1 MPLFSPR
8 STHGL
13 PGLVTAPV
21 ARRGVLGWMAMG
33 AAGAA
38 LAGCHR
44 AGETL
49 RVGSQKGGTKAL
61 VEASDALAGAGYRV
75 EWAEFPAAQN
85 LLEAIA
91 SDAVDV
97 GMVGD
102 GPFAFAYQSG
112 QPIVAVAARRV
123 ENRPAG
129 ALAVV
134 VRAAS
139 PAHGM
144 ADIAGQKLA
153 TTRGSIGHYL
163 ALRALAGAGM
173 APDAVH
179 FVFLSPS
186 DAAAAL
192 RSGAVAAW
200 ATWAPYTMLAQAEGA
215 QGRPVSGQRF
225 LTALAVGGDVACRM
239 GLALR
244 RPMEAG
250 GWYPPPILAGMGAAA
265 GAASLLGLPAAQ
277 VRDALSL
284 MLCQNVMPGEIKH
297 SPGTVI
303 RAVREGFPAQA
314 AVLSALLAREGVA
327 GFEQPIEGRSGFY
340 ALYAGGQYDADA
352 LAGDLG
358 RTYWIEQLTF
368 KRWPSCR
375 GTHPFIEM
383 ALELTRGIDPA
394 RIAAIEVGIDDVQR
408 MLTEPAGR
416 KAAPQTAID
425 AKFSIP
431 FTTALAC
438 ARGRVGLEDFDAPS
452 LADPVVLA
460 LAAKVHAVPE
470 DGQGWQ
476 RGSGGRMAIT
486 LSDGQVLR
494 AQQADALGCPARPLG
509 EAALVAKFV
518 DCAGRAAV
526 PAGDPVALARAILN
540 IAQRDDVAQLFS

>member
-1 MPLFSPR
+1 M
-8 STHGL
+8 
-13 PGLVTAPV
+13 TAPV

-215 QGRPVSGQRF
+215 RVIADGRDLLVSTGF
-225 LTALAVGGDVACRM
+225 DVANARAIDGKRAILTDFLRREVVAM
-239 GLALR
+239 RWGLAH
-244 RPMEAG
+244 P
-250 GWYPPPILAGMGAAA
+250 
-265 GAASLLGLPAAQ
+265 
-277 VRDALSL
+277 DAY
-284 MLCQNVMPGEIKH
+284 
-297 SPGTVI
+297 
-303 RAVREGFPAQA
+303 A
-314 AVLSALLAREGVA
+314 AVLARETGMPLAITAQVA
-327 GFEQPIEGRSGFY
+327 RKNAFAPVPLDAALIASQREVAQTY
-340 ALYAGGQYDADA
+340 AHAG
-352 LAGDLG
+352 
-358 RTYWIEQLTF
+358 
-368 KRWPSCR
+368 
-375 GTHPFIEM
+375 
-383 ALELTRGIDPA
+383 
-394 RIAAIEVGIDDVQR
+394 
-408 MLTEPAGR
+408 
-416 KAAPQTAID
+416 
-425 AKFSIP
+425 
-431 FTTALAC
+431 
-438 ARGRVGLEDFDAPS
+438 
-452 LADPVVLA
+452 VLA
-460 LAAKVHAVPE
+460 LSRPTE
-470 DGQGWQ
+470 
-476 RGSGGRMAIT
+476 
-486 LSDGQVLR
+486 
-494 AQQADALGCPARPLG
+494 QAFRPL
-509 EAALVAKFV
+509 L
-518 DCAGRAAV
+518 
-526 PAGDPVALARAILN
+526 
-540 IAQRDDVAQLFS
+540 